1 MTLLILDGPLK
12 STYIPL
18 VKDYVFQ
25 SSVFKDPKMQAH
37 HCKIAL
43 DHNLNWKINSLHKN
57 KIRVGS
63 QEVTSVSLLKDLIFN
78 IGGTAFK
85 VVDRILP
92 SPQNWEIFSADFLD
106 KLEIKNNLSDRFFFF
121 LNPIQI
127 TFIQGPQ
134 SDEIYT
140 ISYGPRLMGYNQLD
154 LNIKDSVVPNEYLRF
169 TQSGDQVLIEDLV
182 SKEVHVLN
190 DSLKITFG
198 SNIIEITQLK

>member
-1 MTLLILDGPLK
+1 MTLLILDGPHK
-12 STYIPL
+12 STYVPL
-18 VKDYVFQ
+18 IKDYI
-25 SSVFKDPKMQAH
+25 FKGSIFNDPKMQAA
-37 HCKIAL
+37 HCKIIL
-43 DHNLNWKINSLHKN
+43 DHNLNWKINSLQKN

-63 QEVTSVSLLKDLIFN
+63 QEVSSVSLLLGLVFN
-78 IGGTAFK
+78 IGGTGFK

-92 SPQNWEIFSADFLD
+92 SLQNWEIFSADFLD
-106 KLEIKNNLSDRFFFF
+106 KLEIKNKLSERFFFF

-154 LNIKDSVVPNEYLRF
+154 LNIRDSIVPNEYLKF
-169 TQSGDQVLIEDLV
+169 TQNGDQVLIEDLV

-190 DSLKITFG
+190 ETLKISFG